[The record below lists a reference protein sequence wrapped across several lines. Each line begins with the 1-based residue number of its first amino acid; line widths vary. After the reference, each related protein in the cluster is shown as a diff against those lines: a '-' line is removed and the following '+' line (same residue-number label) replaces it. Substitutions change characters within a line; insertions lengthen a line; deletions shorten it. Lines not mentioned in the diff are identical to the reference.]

1 MLENDKLDIVRIGT
15 TQGTKQHKNDTFWT
29 MPSKVISFCKNRY
42 ISGTLGGAVFKR
54 PGYIRDI
61 VFMVPNDFCT
71 DMSNGSEDIAI
82 HDKFQ
87 NGGHVL
93 QPIMAKLTSSD
104 SA

>member
-1 MLENDKLDIVRIGT
+1 M
-15 TQGTKQHKNDTFWT
+15 
-29 MPSKVISFCKNRY
+29 Y
-42 ISGTLGGAVFKR
+42 ISGTLGGAVFKL
-54 PGYIRDI
+54 PGTSGTC
-61 VFMVPNDFCT
+61 VMMPTDFCS

-93 QPIMAKLTSSD
+93 QPILAKLTSSD

>member
-1 MLENDKLDIVRIGT
+1 MALSSNF
-15 TQGTKQHKNDTFWT
+15 QGT
-29 MPSKVISFCKNRY
+29 
-42 ISGTLGGAVFKR
+42 SGTRLLMM
-54 PGYIRDI
+54 PT
-61 VFMVPNDFCT
+61 DFCS

-93 QPIMAKLTSSD
+93 QPILAKWTSSD